1 MDILD
6 PRFNRRT
13 INNMTGNLNDNLE
26 HQAEAPK
33 EQARPLTPEALR
45 ALKEAQE
52 RREAGPTP
60 SLPKELG
67 GRGGK
72 EPVRY
77 GDWEIKGLASDF

>member
-6 PRFNRRT
+6 PCFNLWT
-13 INNMTGNLNDNLE
+13 INNMTSNLNDNLE
-26 HQAEAPK
+26 HQAATPE
-33 EQARPLTPEALR
+33 EQAKPLTPEAMR

-52 RREAGPTP
+52 RREAGPKP
-60 SLPKELG
+60 SLPKEMG
-67 GRGGK
+67 GRGGE